1 MIRIRQRSLRVGA
14 VAAAMGLLAC
24 ATSAP
29 AMAADGDVEVVNTET
44 VQVYT
49 DSSGNVE
56 TQRVYEQIAL
66 TGTGEVK
73 LANPI
78 QGDGLRNLDGFG
90 GFEVEDGQQLVDTT
104 VEGEQRFRTVS
115 EFDGKLPLEVDV
127 QYSLDGD
134 RVDASDIVG
143 ADGTLDVRYVVTNVT
158 SAPQEVTFSDGSG
171 GEITKTVEVPI
182 PIVGSLSTVAPPN
195 FTDVQSEQANIAG
208 DGKGGTRL
216 SFTMT
221 LFPPLGSDSVEFG
234 YTAHIT
240 DGVVPRA
247 EISALPV
254 NPLESPT
261 FKTAASSY
269 QGGADTGERLAA
281 GATEIDSNLLRLRD
295 GAGELLAG
303 LIQLR
308 TGSQQLATGLNDEAA
323 PGARQ
328 LADGAGQLD
337 DGMTQL
343 DSGLGEL
350 DAGAHRLADGTDKAL
365 TGSRQLAGG
374 AKKLDNGLGRLN
386 TGAGDLS
393 TGADQLAA
401 GQKALAEGL
410 KTLYDG
416 VDALPA
422 SVRTKLTN
430 DASYQALLGALQS
443 IADGVGTRA
452 DAPTATTLLGGINA
466 IQYGLRHPAGY
477 ADNDCGVALTGGT
490 PQRCSAMDAVEF
502 VSSGLAEGANQIEA
516 LKTVLGM
523 LQDSSGTLDTA
534 CPTMPVFPD
543 GYIPPNS
550 ADGLTDCEAVSTLY
564 YAIFGNGRDV
574 PGVPGATFPQGVQ
587 LKSRAASNALATVYR
602 GVDSQLLA
610 PGAGLDRLR
619 FGLSNPSATNCLA
632 AKQTATPADDC
643 GIKEAAA
650 FIRNTGIPLLVDGI
664 TANISAELKAGI
676 GVPTKG
682 CDPEATLR
690 CAAAALAD
698 GGGQLTAGVDKLVAG
713 VVKLSAG
720 GELLSAGASELST
733 GLGTIA
739 DGTDK
744 LAAGTSTAEAGSGK
758 LAAGTGKL
766 SAGADEL
773 ATGLSAAASGSNR
786 LADGLG
792 EAAGGAPKLV
802 DGAQRLSDEGTKKL
816 VAAGE
821 QTTQEYGELYA
832 TIAAGAE
839 RAQTEKMAYGAPEGA
854 MGLTAYSFV
863 IQGEDGEGGR
873 NLARGLLGLGVLA
886 AGVGVLAARRRFV

>member
-1 MIRIRQRSLRVGA
+1 MITIHQGSLRVGA
-14 VAAAMGLLAC
+14 VAAVTALLAC
-24 ATSAP
+24 TAAAP
-29 AMAADGDVEVVNTET
+29 AMGADGDVDVVNTET

-56 TQRVYEQIAL
+56 TQRIYEQIAL
-66 TGTGEVK
+66 TGTGDVE

-78 QGDGLRNLDGFG
+78 QPDGLRNLDGFS
-90 GFEVEDGQQLVDTT
+90 GFEVEDGRQLIDTSVD
-104 VEGEQRFRTVS
+104 GEQRYRTVS
-115 EFDGKLPLEVDV
+115 NFDGELPLDVDV
-127 QYSLDGD
+127 QYFLDSN
-134 RVDASDIVG
+134 RVDPGDVVG
-143 ADGTLDVRYVVTNVT
+143 ADGALEVRYVVTNVT

-171 GEITKTVEVPI
+171 GEVTRTVDVPI
-182 PIVGSLSTVAPPN
+182 PIVGSLSTVAPPS
-195 FTDVQSEQANIAG
+195 FTDVRSDQANIAG
-208 DGKGGTRL
+208 DGKGGTKL

-240 DGVVPRA
+240 DGVIPRA
-247 EISALPV
+247 DISALPV

-261 FKTAASSY
+261 FKTAATSY

-308 TGSQQLATGLNDEAA
+308 TGSQQLASGLNDEAV

-343 DSGLGEL
+343 DSGLGDL
-350 DAGAHRLADGTDKAL
+350 DAGAHRLAAGTDKAL
-365 TGSRQLAGG
+365 AGSRQLAGG
-374 AKKLDNGLGRLN
+374 AKRLDAGLGQLN

-393 TGADQLAA
+393 TGANRLAA

-416 VDALPA
+416 VDALPV
-422 SVRTKLTN
+422 SVREKLQK
-430 DASYQALLGALQS
+430 DASYQALLAALQS

-466 IQYGLRHPAGY
+466 VQYGLRHPAGY
-477 ADNDCGVALTGGT
+477 AANDCSVALSGGT
-490 PQRCSAMDAVEF
+490 PTRCGAMDGVQFIAERLSTGATGLNQLKPVLQF
-502 VSSGLAEGANQIEA
+502 LYGSSGAADTPCPGYPTAYAPPPASPTNRCQAIATIYYGLFGTAPAPSGAQE
-516 LKTVLGM
+516 
-523 LQDSSGTLDTA
+523 Q
-534 CPTMPVFPD
+534 VF
-543 GYIPPNS
+543 
-550 ADGLTDCEAVSTLY
+550 
-564 YAIFGNGRDV
+564 
-574 PGVPGATFPQGVQ
+574 
-587 LKSRAASNALATVYR
+587 AASQGLHNIQQSVGA
-602 GVDSQLLA
+602 QLLA

-632 AKQTATPADDC
+632 AKQTAAPDDDC
-643 GIKEAAA
+643 GIKEAAL
-650 FIRNTGIPLLVDGI
+650 FIRNTGIPSLVEGI
-664 TANISAELKAGI
+664 TASISAELKTGI
-676 GVPTKG
+676 GVPTKD

-713 VVKLSAG
+713 VVQLSAG
-720 GELLSAGASELST
+720 GELLSNGASELSV
-733 GLGTIA
+733 GLGTLEA
-739 DGTDK
+739 GTDK
-744 LAAGTSTAEAGSGK
+744 LAAGTSTAQAGSGE
-758 LAAGTGKL
+758 LAAGSRKL

-773 ATGLSAAASGSNR
+773 ATGLSAAGSGSNR

-792 EAAGGAPKLV
+792 EAADGAPALV

-816 VAAGE
+816 VEAGKE
-821 QTTQEYGELYA
+821 TTQNYGELYA

-854 MGLTAYSFV
+854 VGLTAYSFV

-873 NLARGLLGLGVLA
+873 NLTRGLLGLAVLA
-886 AGVGVLAARRRFV
+886 AGAGVLAARRKLV

>member
-1 MIRIRQRSLRVGA
+1 MIRIQQRSLRVGA
-14 VAAAMGLLAC
+14 VAAATALLAC
-24 ATSAP
+24 ATAGP
-29 AMAADGDVEVVNTET
+29 AQAADGDVEVVNTET

-49 DSSGNVE
+49 DSSGDVE

-66 TGTGEVK
+66 TGTGDVK

-78 QGDGLRNLDGFG
+78 QTKGLRNLDGFG
-90 GFEVEDGQQLVDTT
+90 GFEVADGQQVVETSVD
-104 VEGEQRFRTVS
+104 GEKRFRTVS
-115 EFDGKLPLEVDV
+115 NFDGKLPLEVEV
-127 QYSLDGD
+127 QYFLDNNRVAPGD
-134 RVDASDIVG
+134 VVG
-143 ADGTLDVRYVVTNVT
+143 ADGTLAVRYRVTNVT

-171 GEITKTVEVPI
+171 GEITKTVDVPI

-208 DGKGGTRL
+208 DGKGGTKL

-221 LFPPLGSDSVEFG
+221 LFPPLGSDTVEFG

-240 DGVVPRA
+240 DGVIPRA
-247 EISALPV
+247 DISALPV

-261 FKTAASSY
+261 FKTAATSY

-308 TGSQQLATGLNDEAA
+308 TGSEQLATGLNDEAA

-337 DGMTQL
+337 DGMTRL
-343 DSGLGEL
+343 DSGLGDL
-350 DAGAHRLADGTDKAL
+350 DAGAHRLAAGTDKAL
-365 TGSRQLAGG
+365 AGSRRLAGG
-374 AKKLDNGLGRLN
+374 AKKLEGGLGQLN

-422 SVRTKLTN
+422 SVRDKLAKDT
-430 DASYQALLGALQS
+430 SYQALLGALQS
-443 IADGVGTRA
+443 ISDGVGTRA
-452 DAPTATTLLGGINA
+452 DAPTASTLLGGINA
-466 IQYGLRHPAGY
+466 IQYGLDNPAATAAACDAKDATRCG
-477 ADNDCGVALTGGT
+477 ATDALDRIGERLFGAINGPATAPGTVENLKATIQSIKAQPDCGPVCQAYVDVIAGKVA
-490 PQRCSAMDAVEF
+490 DAQKQSLNELRD
-502 VSSGLAEGANQIEA
+502 G
-516 LKTVLGM
+516 VL
-523 LQDSSGTLDTA
+523 
-534 CPTMPVFPD
+534 
-543 GYIPPNS
+543 
-550 ADGLTDCEAVSTLY
+550 AVS
-564 YAIFGNGRDV
+564 NGV
-574 PGVPGATFPQGVQ
+574 KA
-587 LKSRAASNALATVYR
+587 
-602 GVDSQLLA
+602 QLLA
-610 PGAGLDRLR
+610 PGAGLDKLR

-632 AKQTATPADDC
+632 AKQTATPTDDC
-643 GIKEAAA
+643 GIKEAAL
-650 FIRNTGIPLLVDGI
+650 FIRNTGIPTLVDGI
-664 TANISAELKAGI
+664 TASISAELKAGI

-682 CDPEATLR
+682 CDPRATLR

-698 GGGQLTAGVDKLVAG
+698 GGDQLTAGVDKLVAG

-733 GLGTIA
+733 GLGTIE

-744 LAAGTSTAEAGSGK
+744 LAAGTSTARAGSGK

-766 SAGADEL
+766 SAGAGEL

-816 VAAGE
+816 VEAGE
-821 QTTQEYGELYA
+821 ETTQNYGELYA

-873 NLARGLLGLGVLA
+873 NLTRGLLGLGVLA
-886 AGVGVLAARRRFV
+886 AGAGVLAARRRLI

>member
-1 MIRIRQRSLRVGA
+1 MIRIHQRSLRVGA
-14 VAAAMGLLAC
+14 VAAATALVAC
-24 ATSAP
+24 AAAAP

-66 TGTGEVK
+66 TGTGDVK
-73 LANPI
+73 FANPI
-78 QGDGLRNLDGFG
+78 QPDGLRNLDGFG
-90 GFEVEDGQQLVDTT
+90 GFEIEDGQQLVDTS
-104 VEGEQRFRTVS
+104 VDGEQRFRTVS
-115 EFDGKLPLEVDV
+115 DFDGELPLDVEV
-127 QYSLDGD
+127 QYFLDNN
-134 RVDASDIVG
+134 RVDPGDVVG
-143 ADGTLDVRYVVTNVT
+143 ADGELEVRYVVTNVT
-158 SAPQEVTFSDGSG
+158 SAPQEITFSDGSG
-171 GEITKTVEVPI
+171 GEVTKTVDVPI

-195 FTDVQSEQANIAG
+195 FTDVQSDQANIAG

-247 EISALPV
+247 DISALPV

-269 QGGADTGERLAA
+269 QGGADTGEQLAA
-281 GATEIDSNLLRLRD
+281 GASEIDSNLLRLRD

-328 LADGAGQLD
+328 LADGAVQLD
-337 DGMTQL
+337 DGMSQL

-365 TGSRQLAGG
+365 AGSRQLAGG
-374 AKKLDNGLGRLN
+374 AKQLDNGLGQLN
-386 TGAGDLS
+386 TGVGDL
-393 TGADQLAA
+393 GAGAEQLAA

-422 SVRTKLTN
+422 SVRAKLQK

-443 IADGVGTRA
+443 ISDGVGTRA
-452 DAPTATTLLGGINA
+452 DAPTAGTLLGGINA
-466 IQYGLRHPAGY
+466 VQYGMRHPAGY
-477 ADNDCGVALTGGT
+477 AANDCAVALAGGT
-490 PQRCSAMDAVEF
+490 PTRCGAMDGVQFIGEQL
-502 VSSGLAEGANQIEA
+502 STGANDLNQ
-516 LKTVLGM
+516 LKPVLQG
-523 LQDSSGTLDTA
+523 LYGTSGTESPDPLLGDA
-534 CPTMPVFPD
+534 PCP
-543 GYIPPNS
+543 GYPAGYAPPPS
-550 ADGLTDCEAVSTLY
+550 PPTDRCQMIATIYYGL
-564 YAIFGNGRDV
+564 FGAAPAPAGAQAKVIAAANGL
-574 PGVPGATFPQGVQ
+574 QGIQQKVQ
-587 LKSRAASNALATVYR
+587 A
-602 GVDSQLLA
+602 QLLA
-610 PGAGLDRLR
+610 PGTGLDQLR

-643 GIKEAAA
+643 GIKEAAL
-650 FIRNTGIPLLVDGI
+650 FIRNTGIPSLVDGI
-664 TANISAELKAGI
+664 TASISAELKAGI

-682 CDPEATLR
+682 CDPQATLR

-698 GGGQLTAGVDKLVAG
+698 GGDQLTAGVDKLVAG
-713 VVKLSAG
+713 VVKLSEG
-720 GELLSAGASELST
+720 GQLLSAGASELST
-733 GLGTIA
+733 GLGTIE

-744 LAAGTSTAEAGSGK
+744 LAAGTSTARAGSGK

-766 SAGADEL
+766 SAGAGEL

-821 QTTQEYGELYA
+821 STAQNYGELYA

-854 MGLTAYSFV
+854 MGLTAYSYV
-863 IQGEDGEGGR
+863 IQGDDGEGGR
-873 NLARGLLGLGVLA
+873 NLTRGMLGLAVLA
-886 AGVGVLAARRRFV
+886 AAAGVLAARRKLV